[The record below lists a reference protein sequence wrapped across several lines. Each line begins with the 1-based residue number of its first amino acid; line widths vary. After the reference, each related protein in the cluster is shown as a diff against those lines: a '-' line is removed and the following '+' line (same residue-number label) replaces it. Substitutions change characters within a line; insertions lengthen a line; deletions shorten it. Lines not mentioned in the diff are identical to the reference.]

1 MYLYLYNE
9 SKFFLKEMYS
19 LWVLD
24 ISLEEDYLL
33 AGSWLLSWPVTCTS
47 IFKNASGICYG
58 LSWT

>member
-1 MYLYLYNE
+1 MVCGFLFMNERSRNMYLYLYNE

-33 AGSWLLSWPVTCTS
+33 AGSWLL
-47 IFKNASGICYG
+47 
-58 LSWT
+58 L